1 MEKSSQSPLAPHF
14 ALLGVQLMFG
24 SFPVAGKI
32 ALQAFSSFTIVGFRV
47 AGAAIAFLALQR
59 LTGSLTLAERGDYWR
74 LALYAT
80 LGVIFNQ
87 LLAVTGLSLTTAS
100 NSALLAAMMPVFVA
114 VISAVFGFDKMNR
127 FKAGGILVAASGV
140 IYLIN
145 PAQADFSAQHIKGD
159 LMIIVNG
166 LCYATYLAI
175 SKDTIARNGALR
187 SLAWLFLFGSVVCV
201 PVGAYSFSSVDSSQ
215 IGINAWLALAYI
227 VLLPTIGAY
236 YLNAWALARVSP
248 STVAVYI
255 YLQPL
260 IGFLLAVLFLGEPF
274 SSKSIVAAALIFV
287 GVFLVTRKTD
297 WEKAQVYQHTTTP

>member
-1 MEKSSQSPLAPHF
+1 MEKSSTSPLAPHY

-32 ALQAFSSFTIVGFRV
+32 ALQAFPSFTIVGFRV
-47 AGAAIAFLALQR
+47 AGAAVAFLALQL
-59 LTGSLTLAERGDYWR
+59 LTGTLRLERRSDYWR
-74 LALYAT
+74 LALYAM
-80 LGVIFNQ
+80 LGVTFNQ
-87 LLAVTGLSLTTAS
+87 ILSVTGLSLTTAS

-114 VISAVFGFDKMNR
+114 IISSIFGFDKLNWY
-127 FKAGGILVAASGV
+127 KAGGILIAASGV

-159 LMIIVNG
+159 LMIVING
-166 LCYATYLAI
+166 LCYAAYLAI

-187 SLAWLFLFGSVVCV
+187 SLAWLFLFGSVICV
-201 PVGAYSFSSVDSSQ
+201 PLGAYSFSSVDSSQ
-215 IGINAWLALAYI
+215 VGTTAWLTLAYI
-227 VLLPTIGAY
+227 VLIPTIGAY

-260 IGFLLAVLFLGEPF
+260 IGFILAVLFLGEPF
-274 SSKSIVAAALIFV
+274 TSKSIIAAALIFA
-287 GVFLVTRKTD
+287 GVFFVTRKTD
-297 WEKAQVYQHTTTP
+297 WEKNRILHTTSP